1 MTAYKAALLGQ
12 ELSHSISHILHNLLF
27 PILAPKYNLSSASL
41 EYELVE
47 RTDANEFANW
57 INAASRDG
65 YIGANVTYPYKNNA
79 YHISD
84 RHIGSAAS
92 ISSANVIRFQ
102 NRVIECAS
110 TDGQGFLNALLRAHP
125 HLVLG
130 NYHLVIVGAGA
141 VAKAIAYTL
150 CTWTMPLSLTIV
162 NRSVKAAQELA
173 EFCIAES
180 PGPSVRAM
188 HINDFIHIYPEQK
201 KRLIIQAT
209 PVGQQNHPGNITT
222 GFIWDESDIAV
233 DVVYNPERTP
243 FLLSA
248 EQFGAKTVGGLGM
261 LIEQAALSQ
270 VFWLTGL
277 CPTTSPLSNQE
288 YQNMYELLRQ
298 SLS

>member
-12 ELSHSISHILHNLLF
+12 ELSHSISHILHNMLF
-27 PILAPKYNLSSASL
+27 PILASKYNLTNASL

-47 RTDANEFANW
+47 RTDANEFASW

-65 YIGANVTYPYKNNA
+65 HIGVNVTYPYKNNA

-84 RHIGSAAS
+84 RHIGNAAS
-92 ISSANVIRFQ
+92 ITSANVIRFQ

-110 TDGQGFLNALLRAHP
+110 TDGQGFLNALLRAQP

-162 NRSVKAAQELA
+162 NRSIKAAQELA
-173 EFCIAES
+173 EFCVAES

-188 HINDFIHIYPEQK
+188 HINDFINFYPEPK
-201 KRLIIQAT
+201 KRLVIQAT
-209 PVGQQNHPGNITT
+209 PVGQKNHPGNIAA

-243 FLLSA
+243 FLSNA
-248 EQFGAKTVGGLGM
+248 EQSGAKTVGGLGM

-270 VFWLTGL
+270 AFWLTGL
-277 CPTTSPLSNQE
+277 CPTTSPLSNE
-288 YQNMYELLRQ
+288 EFENIHDLLHG